1 MSGTTSPQELVE
13 RALALS
19 RTDGCLVVADETS
32 SANLRWANNTLTTN
46 GVTRG
51 RQLTVVATVD
61 GAQGT
66 ACGVVSRAAVTNGEV
81 EELVRAAERAAAEAA
96 TNAAADDAR
105 PLVTSEL
112 ANTGTDWD
120 AEVEPTSAR
129 AFAELAPALGAAFGR
144 ATAADRL
151 LFGFAEHEMT
161 SSFLGTSSGLR
172 LRHDQPSGKVE
183 LTAKSTDYTRSAW
196 VGAASTTGDGFAGV
210 DVTELDGEL
219 ATRLEWA
226 RRQVALE
233 AGRYQTLLPPSAVAD
248 LMIYLYW
255 SAGARNAHEGRS
267 VFGKAGGSTRV
278 GERLSPLPVTL
289 YSDPRLPGMPGMH
302 CAPFALNRVSSEDGS
317 VFDNGLGLSR
327 TDWVREG
334 VLANLVQTRE
344 TAELTGLPVTPAV
357 GNLAMSVPDATAS
370 LADMVAATERGL
382 LLTCLWYIREVDPE
396 TLLLTGLTRDG
407 VYLVEN
413 GEVTGAVNN
422 FRFNESPVSL
432 LGRLAEVGRTEQTL
446 AREWSDYFTRSAMP
460 PVRVADFNMSSV
472 SQAS

>member
-105 PLVTSEL
+105 PLLTSEL

-183 LTAKSTDYTRSAW
+183 LTAKSTVRVPPSQP
-196 VGAASTTGDGFAGV
+196 
-210 DVTELDGEL
+210 
-219 ATRLEWA
+219 ATRPPKLLASGVEPAGSRA
-226 RRQVALE
+226 RHTG
-233 AGRYQTLLPPSAVAD
+233 AGRV
-248 LMIYLYW
+248 
-255 SAGARNAHEGRS
+255 R
-267 VFGKAGGSTRV
+267 
-278 GERLSPLPVTL
+278 
-289 YSDPRLPGMPGMH
+289 MPGT
-302 CAPFALNRVSSEDGS
+302 DT
-317 VFDNGLGLSR
+317 SR
-327 TDWVREG
+327 H
-334 VLANLVQTRE
+334 
-344 TAELTGLPVTPAV
+344 
-357 GNLAMSVPDATAS
+357 
-370 LADMVAATERGL
+370 
-382 LLTCLWYIREVDPE
+382 
-396 TLLLTGLTRDG
+396 
-407 VYLVEN
+407 
-413 GEVTGAVNN
+413 
-422 FRFNESPVSL
+422 
-432 LGRLAEVGRTEQTL
+432 
-446 AREWSDYFTRSAMP
+446 
-460 PVRVADFNMSSV
+460 SV
-472 SQAS
+472 SWPD